1 MQNNPEVVDS
11 IDRLSLKL
19 DRFSHALN
27 TASDTVKLE
36 GDSEIS
42 NKQLFDM
49 LNQVLDQNEK
59 IARGIIEVIELIKKM
74 QPIPG
79 PIGPRPPTGPRP
91 MMPQR
96 QQPMPPMQPR
106 PMVPQRQQP
115 MPPMQPGK
123 GFLPPLPGQQPI
135 HKTMPGMNL
144 PPPPPPPSP
153 DFERKPKKSLNLFG
167 K

>member
-96 QQPMPPMQPR
+96 QQPMPPMQP
-106 PMVPQRQQP
+106 
-115 MPPMQPGK
+115 GK